1 MTEDSLPV
9 QAHHHH
15 HHHHHHSP
23 HHNNHHHHHHSPS
36 HRHPAANAGPSDGES
51 AGTDTPRSLSP
62 QSTSDHLDSSFSSS
76 GLPTPLPPSAFS
88 SPASSLDAESAP
100 ASSSLDR
107 SLQRMQQQ
115 ALSEASRVNLIKL
128 SQIRSAFSSRGQHPA
143 LSHLSQQA
151 KGSSSNDKHSIGQMF
166 ALKKRLKAEAME
178 KDFASGEGEEEMV
191 EGALKDNNNS
201 SEAANANEARESGV
215 NGQHVKEEPMDS
227 DYSPAASPQH
237 EPVKVSGFP
246 LLFLCVCVSPG
257 PPPPPS
263 PPPSPFLTLPL
274 HTHPNPP
281 DTPTQLLCLRLT
293 LRSSLSGTSFRK
305 EGCRP

>member
-9 QAHHHH
+9 QAHHH
-15 HHHHHHSP
+15 
-23 HHNNHHHHHHSPS
+23 NHHHHHSPS

-62 QSTSDHLDSSFSSS
+62 QSTSDHLDSSFGSS

-100 ASSSLDR
+100 ASSSSLDR

-151 KGSSSNDKHSIGQMF
+151 KGSSNNDKHSIGQMF

-178 KDFASGEGEEEMV
+178 KDFAGGEGEEEMV

-237 EPVKVSGFP
+237 EPAKVSGFP
-246 LLFLCVCVSPG
+246 LAVSLSVCVCVCVCVSPG
-257 PPPPPS
+257 PS
-263 PPPSPFLTLPL
+263 PLSLPL
-274 HTHPNPP
+274 CP
-281 DTPTQLLCLRLT
+281 L
-293 LRSSLSGTSFRK
+293 F
-305 EGCRP
+305 